1 VRFPSA
7 AARYWWAIPF
17 LFGLGFYW
25 RTLGTWFRADDFAW
39 LGLRLMIH
47 RPADLTTVLFA
58 PMAQGTV
65 RFLSDRAQFLVL
77 ESLFGLEALPFRIVS
92 VAAQA
97 SSCVLLAL
105 LTKRL
110 TGSRVAGIYAAAFWT
125 VSTGL
130 AAAMGWIS
138 SSNQVLCAL
147 FLLAALWLYL
157 EERYGWCWIVFLL
170 GFGTLE
176 TMVTFPALAI
186 LVAPERWRRA
196 IPFAAVSAGYVAL
209 HLFAIPKP
217 GNDPA
222 YAMHF
227 DPAGLAKTLWT
238 YLVWSAPLALAA
250 AAALLTRR
258 RAAVF
263 GVLAFLA
270 LLAPVLPLRDH
281 TLHYYLA
288 LPLIGLAIAAASLC
302 AALPRWAGA
311 LVALALVS
319 VSWTDARRAFY
330 WQKEKARAVRN
341 LVRGVVEAR
350 RLHPGRAILL
360 RGVSN
365 ELFWDGV
372 FDNPFRLVGLR
383 DVYLAPGAEAR
394 IDSHPEW
401 GGIAAWQLG
410 TKQVRAMIEEE
421 SAVVYEPAGES
432 LRNVT
437 ANYRVTAER
446 LGQEASAQVDLADER
461 FLDQIGEGWYPIE
474 TGQRWMSRQAVVQL
488 NAANAA
494 AGEIVLSG
502 YCPRGLLERGP
513 VGVAVSVDSTVA
525 GTRSLDRGD
534 TQFELVYRLPD
545 GARGKK
551 LVAVTITCE
560 RTFAPAEDGRA
571 LSLVFGKIAIR

>member
-1 VRFPSA
+1 MQFPSA

-39 LGLRLMIH
+39 LGLRLMVH
-47 RPADLTTVLFA
+47 RPGDLLTVLFA

-65 RFLSDRAQFLVL
+65 RFLSDRAQFLIL
-77 ESLFGLEALPFRIVS
+77 EGLFGLEALPFRIVA
-92 VAAQA
+92 VGAQA
-97 SSCVLLAL
+97 SACVLLAL
-105 LTKRL
+105 ITWRL
-110 TGSRVAGIYAAAFWT
+110 TDSRVLGILAAAFWT
-125 VSTGL
+125 VSQGL

-147 FLLAALWLYL
+147 FLLGALWLYL
-157 EERYGWCWIVFLL
+157 EERWAWCGVVFLL

-176 TMVTFPALAI
+176 TMVVFPALAI

-196 IPFAAVSAGYVAL
+196 IPFGFVSAAYLAL

-217 GNDPA
+217 GTDPA

-227 DPAGLAKTLWT
+227 DPASLAKTLWT
-238 YLVWSAPLALAA
+238 YLQWCAPLAIAA
-250 AAALLTRR
+250 GVALLTRR
-258 RAAVF
+258 RAAVV
-263 GVLAFLA
+263 GVLAFLV

-288 LPLIGLAIAAASLC
+288 LPLTGLAIAAASLC
-302 AALPRWAGA
+302 VALPRWAGA
-311 LVALALVS
+311 VLAITLIA
-319 VSWTDARRAFY
+319 VSWTESRRAFY

-350 RLHPGRAILL
+350 RLHPDRTILL

-365 ELFWDGV
+365 ELFWDGM
-372 FDNPFRLVGLR
+372 FDDPFRLIGVR
-383 DVYLAPGAEAR
+383 DVYLAPGAEAA

-410 TKQVRAMIEEE
+410 TKQVRELIEQEG
-421 SAVVYEPAGES
+421 AVVYEPAGES

-437 ANYRVTAER
+437 AKYRAAAER
-446 LGQEASAQVDLADER
+446 LGEEASPQVDLADER
-461 FLDQIGEGWYPIE
+461 FLDQIGGGWYPIE
-474 TGQRWMSRQAVVQL
+474 NRQRWMGREASVKL
-488 NAANAA
+488 NASSAA

-502 YCPRGLLERGP
+502 YGPRGLVEQGP
-513 VGVAVSVDSTVA
+513 VEVSVTVDSHPA
-525 GTRSLDRGD
+525 GTRSIGAGD
-534 TQFELVYRLPD
+534 AQFELVYRLPD
-545 GARGKK
+545 GVRGKK
-551 LVAVTITCE
+551 LVTVTISCS
-560 RTFAPAEDGRA
+560 RTFTPPDDKRT
-571 LSLVFGKIAIR
+571 LSLVFGRAAIR